1 MEIQIKE
8 KIVVVA
14 CALLTATCSP
24 AGPPAGAPASAA
36 ASGRQCFNA
45 GTVNGFDAI
54 DDDTVLVNVGARNV
68 WKLDIVGVCP
78 DIDWTN
84 RIALRSTGGS
94 SWVCEALDAELI
106 VPSPNG
112 AQRCPVVGVQKLT
125 PAQAQALR
133 AKPKK

>member
-1 MEIQIKE
+1 MEIKE
-8 KIVVVA
+8 KITVVA

-36 ASGRQCFNA
+36 TSGRQCFNA

-133 AKPKK
+133 AAKRR

>member
-1 MEIQIKE
+1 MKINE
-8 KIVVVA
+8 KIAVVA
-14 CALLTATCSP
+14 GALLTATCSP
-24 AGPPAGAPASAA
+24 AGPPASAA

-78 DIDWTN
+78 DINWTN

-106 VPSPNG
+106 VPSPSG
-112 AQRCPVVGVQKLT
+112 TQRCPVVGVQKLT
-125 PAQAQALR
+125 PAEAQALK